1 MATPLLHKQPAK
13 STSFVYE
20 TLVPLIQRC
29 VSPAIAIVSRPRCRE
44 VTPGEK
50 AFWPLSGWLDL
61 LDLQHPSKGDD
72 LRVGNEKII
81 WRITHIPR
89 ESSKQLSLPIRHLR
103 ARVFHDHLT
112 R

>member
-1 MATPLLHKQPAK
+1 MATPLLDEQPAK

-20 TLVPLIQRC
+20 TLVPLIRRC
-29 VSPAIAIVSRPRCRE
+29 VTPAAGYRSRPRCRE
-44 VTPGEK
+44 GTPGRKGLLAVER
-50 AFWPLSGWLDL
+50 LLDL

-103 ARVFHDHLT
+103 ARVFHDHLS

>member
-1 MATPLLHKQPAK
+1 MATPLLPEQPAK

-20 TLVPLIQRC
+20 TLVPLIRRC
-29 VSPAIAIVSRPRCRE
+29 VAPAAGCRL
-44 VTPGEK
+44 PKLSADKDG
-50 AFWPLSGWLDL
+50 LSGWLDL

-112 R
+112 W